1 MKQGTKS
8 DVHVAVSSTIFITRD
23 SAADVRSARG
33 SAPAAPRAELGQTII
48 RLIDPPPVSPKAV
61 HEPYLLVT
69 RKMFLSY
76 EAACEVYSVAGEK
89 VTFRCSGEH
98 TGDHDFVATVVED
111 EAGET
116 LSYEDAYESY
126 VLQRC
131 GP

>member
-1 MKQGTKS
+1 LAAGGR
-8 DVHVAVSSTIFITRD
+8 AVFKD
-23 SAADVRSARG
+23 MM
-33 SAPAAPRAELGQTII
+33 PAG
-48 RLIDPPPVSPKAV
+48 IDPPPVPSKAV